1 MKTIP
6 LLEGPF
12 PSPTTDLE
20 QVKADIV
27 EFGYGI
33 VKDVLS
39 QPQVATLKS
48 VITAEIEKE
57 EKAGQIKESY
67 TDRDNTNRRLN
78 VLMDRHECF
87 LDLIDHP
94 MVMEIAPWFLGESY
108 LNESFLLHGLS
119 ANVTYPGCKDMGVH
133 GDTDNLLPHIN
144 VPVHLRVIWC
154 IDDFDEE
161 VGATRVVPKSH
172 LLGKY
177 PEKDG
182 SVKYETLAAVAPAG
196 SALIY
201 DGRLYHGTGANN
213 SKDRQRA
220 AIISGYIQPWM
231 RPLACYPMIL
241 NPKAIEKASEQC
253 REILG
258 YGTVHLGFDQPWR
271 HATKEVTALTI
282 GQKRSIEE
290 MRAEVRQD

>member
-6 LLEGPF
+6 LPKGPF
-12 PSPTTDLE
+12 PKPTTDLE
-20 QVKADIV
+20 QVKTDIG

-33 VKDVLS
+33 VTDVLDK
-39 QPQVATLKS
+39 QEVDTLRT
-48 VITAEIEKE
+48 VISAEIEKE
-57 EKAGQIKESY
+57 EKAGNLKESY

-87 LDLIDHP
+87 LNLVDHP
-94 MVMEIAPWFLGESY
+94 LAMGMASWFLGPSY

-119 ANVTYPGCKDMGVH
+119 ANVTYPGCRDMGVH
-133 GDTDNLLPHIN
+133 GDTDNVLPHLD
-144 VPVHLRVIWC
+144 VPLHLRVIWY

-161 VGATRVVPKSH
+161 VGATRVVPRSH
-172 LLGKY
+172 LFGKY

-182 SVKYETLAAVAPAG
+182 SVKYETVAAAGPAG

-201 DGRLYHGTGANN
+201 DGRLYHGTGANK

-220 AIISGYIQPWM
+220 GIISGYIQPWM

-241 NPKAIEKASEQC
+241 NPEAMVGASERC

-258 YGTVHLGFDQPWR
+258 YGTVHLGFDQPWK
-271 HATKEVTALTI
+271 HATKGVTALTI
-282 GQKRSIEE
+282 GQKRTVEE
-290 MRAEVRQD
+290 MRAEIRQD

>member
-6 LLEGPF
+6 LSKGPF
-12 PSPTTDLE
+12 PNPTTDLA
-20 QVKADIV
+20 QVKADID

-33 VKDVLS
+33 VKDALNQQEVDTLS
-39 QPQVATLKS
+39 A
-48 VITAEIEKE
+48 VISAEIEKE
-57 EKAGQIKESY
+57 EKAGNLKESY
-67 TDRDNTNRRLN
+67 TDRDNTNRRVN
-78 VLMDRHECF
+78 VLMDRHKCF
-87 LDLIDHP
+87 LNLVDHP
-94 MVMEIAPWFLGESY
+94 LAMEMASWFLGTSY

-241 NPKAIEKASEQC
+241 NPEAIAGASERC